1 MAVLEKSRVPSST
14 PPLLQQGDVLA
25 RSEFE
30 RRYAAMPGL
39 KKAELIE
46 GIDISSGSRMKTV

>member
-14 PPLLQQGDVLA
+14 LPLLQQGDVLA

-30 RRYAAMPGL
+30 RRYSAMPGL

-46 GIDISSGSRMKTV
+46 GNDI

>member
-46 GIDISSGSRMKTV
+46 GNDISSGSRMKTA